1 MMNMDLKRKEKM
13 NKVNKRDY
21 EDILEENIKL
31 NAIINKSYND
41 IHRLELLI
49 DELES
54 KRVDYEIAIAM
65 ALESKEKYDKARKRI
80 VDIEKNIGQILSED

>member
-1 MMNMDLKRKEKM
+1 MNLERKDKMD
-13 NKVNKRDY
+13 KVNKGDY

-54 KRVDYEIAIAM
+54 KKIDYEIAIAM

-80 VDIEKNIGQILSED
+80 AEIEKNIGQILSED

>member
-1 MMNMDLKRKEKM
+1 MNLERKDKMDKM
-13 NKVNKRDY
+13 NKRDY

-41 IHRLELLI
+41 IHRLALLI

-54 KRVDYEIAIAM
+54 KKVDYEIAIAM

-80 VDIEKNIGQILSED
+80 AEIEKNIGQILSEN

>member
-1 MMNMDLKRKEKM
+1 MNMNLRRKEKID
-13 NKVNKRDY
+13 KVNKRDY
-21 EDILEENIKL
+21 EDILEENIEL

-65 ALESKEKYDKARKRI
+65 ALESKEEYDKARKRI
-80 VDIEKNIGQILSED
+80 AEIEDNIGQILSEN

>member
-1 MMNMDLKRKEKM
+1 MNLERKDKMDKM
-13 NKVNKRDY
+13 NKRDY

-80 VDIEKNIGQILSED
+80 AEIEKNIGQILSED

>member
-1 MMNMDLKRKEKM
+1 MNLERKDKMD
-13 NKVNKRDY
+13 KVNKRDY

-80 VDIEKNIGQILSED
+80 ADIEKNIGQILSEN

>member
-1 MMNMDLKRKEKM
+1 MNMNLRRKEKID
-13 NKVNKRDY
+13 KVNKRDY
-21 EDILEENIKL
+21 EDILEENIEL

-65 ALESKEKYDKARKRI
+65 ALESKEEYDKARKRI
-80 VDIEKNIGQILSED
+80 AEIEMNIGQILSEN

>member
-1 MMNMDLKRKEKM
+1 MNLERKDKMDKA
-13 NKVNKRDY
+13 NKRDY

-80 VDIEKNIGQILSED
+80 ADIEKNVGQILSET

>member
-1 MMNMDLKRKEKM
+1 MNLERKDKMDKM
-13 NKVNKRDY
+13 NKRDY

-54 KRVDYEIAIAM
+54 KKVDYEIAIAM

-80 VDIEKNIGQILSED
+80 AEIEKNIGQILSED